1 MIIKEEAVNNK
12 EVSVETQKE
21 LDKEG
26 WKWGEYNTHYKI
38 HKTRK
43 FN

>member
-1 MIIKEEAVNNK
+1 MELAGYTHVTSIPVIMIIKEEAVNNK

-26 WKWGEYNTHYKI
+26 WK
-38 HKTRK
+38 
-43 FN
+43 